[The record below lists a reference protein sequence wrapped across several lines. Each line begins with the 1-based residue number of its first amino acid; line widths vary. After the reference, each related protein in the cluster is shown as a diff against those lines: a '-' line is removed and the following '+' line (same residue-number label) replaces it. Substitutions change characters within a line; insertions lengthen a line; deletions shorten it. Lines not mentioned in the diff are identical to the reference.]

1 MERTAGTSRSPAPAA
16 STARPCRSSHRAGPA
31 AGRTSAR
38 GSPTCRSSGCSA
50 KATCD
55 SARSPSSCTPPALL
69 GPTYSSDRRSQ
80 DSCALRTRTRPAP
93 TVGRGTSTP
102 MGSAEA
108 RTSARVTGCE
118 AAVQLHTSIFKACE
132 LVPCDHVARA
142 REERGHLQNCMQLV
156 K

>member
-1 MERTAGTSRSPAPAA
+1 MNYFLLEIAKMERTAGTSRSPAPAA

-69 GPTYSSDRRSQ
+69 GPTYPSDRRSQ
-80 DSCALRTRTRPAP
+80 DSCALRTHTRPAP
-93 TVGRGTSTP
+93 TPGRSTSTP

-108 RTSARVTGCE
+108 RTSERVAESKTTAQIQPSSFYRCLE
-118 AAVQLHTSIFKACE
+118 KIHAS
-132 LVPCDHVARA
+132 
-142 REERGHLQNCMQLV
+142 
-156 K
+156 